1 MKFSYPTRPK
11 QPVLQGLTFTAPKGK
26 ITALVGSSGGGKSS
40 IVSLITRLYE
50 KNDGEIL
57 LDGVDVRKYSHERN
71 SVFIKLC
78 IDYID

>member
-1 MKFSYPTRPK
+1 MFFPRNVKFSYPTRPK

-26 ITALVGSSGGGKSS
+26 VTALVGASGGGKSS

-57 LDGVDVRKYSHERN
+57 LDGVDVRKYTHERN
-71 SVFIKLC
+71 SF
-78 IDYID
+78 Y

>member
-1 MKFSYPTRPK
+1 MKFNYPTRPQ

-26 ITALVGSSGGGKSS
+26 VTALVGASGGGKSS

-57 LDGVDVRKYSHERN
+57 LDAGLGTLSTG
-71 SVFIKLC
+71 
-78 IDYID
+78 